1 MLRGLPENAPINIS
15 MYVRYNATTHKNSY
29 GVGQAASQA
38 IGAAIEW
45 QTDQHQIVGFHLE
58 NKLCKVGAMLRSQ
71 GQHITCPGHERC
83 SATLPAV
90 DPILEYA
97 IGKQIGHSFAHDDVA
112 IRYVAAPH
120 LKPNRNTFRALT
132 VNFQSIK
139 AKRTSF
145 WMLLSEVNLDIVN
158 ETWLHEM
165 VYEREVLP
173 GGCHVI
179 AGRDRKDHHV
189 DVAIIAKDSITGT
202 EINVKTEFPAVL
214 FECRM
219 NNPCIIG
226 ALHRPP
232 NTDQSYKE
240 ELSFKIRE
248 QHSDNPR
255 ATIWNAGDANDW
267 EPDVISRN
275 SNPCKLVGAFLI
287 TCMA

>member
-1 MLRGLPENAPINIS
+1 MNMPFFETNLTDSVSMQNYHSMLSDDDNMSRTSHITHSSQSFRSQDDFIGSPQCTPSRHTFNTKF
-15 MYVRYNATTHKNSY
+15 AT
-29 GVGQAASQA
+29 ASQ
-38 IGAAIEW
+38 
-45 QTDQHQIVGFHLE
+45 
-58 NKLCKVGAMLRSQ
+58 
-71 GQHITCPGHERC
+71 
-83 SATLPAV
+83 
-90 DPILEYA
+90 
-97 IGKQIGHSFAHDDVA
+97 
-112 IRYVAAPH
+112 
-120 LKPNRNTFRALT
+120 LKPNRNTFRALE

-145 WMLLSEVNLDIVN
+145 WMLLSEVKLDIVN
-158 ETWLHEM
+158 ETLLHEM

-179 AGRDRKDHHV
+179 AGQDRKDHHV

-202 EINVKTEFPAVL
+202 EINVKTEFTAVL

-232 NTDQSYKE
+232 NTEQSCME

-255 ATIWNAGDANDW
+255 ANIWIAGDANLPDNDW
-267 EPDVISRN
+267 ETGVISRK
-275 SNPCKLVGAFLI
+275 SNPCKLVGTFLVP
-287 TCMA
+287 CMASARSRLSDPQLEATTY